1 MVGGRGRVYIYSNAD
16 IRAVVFSV
24 SFFLL
29 KVDSW
34 MGVREIMTTDD
45 RGRIRSGCVS
55 GEVKLFA
62 GRRLQVPLAAG
73 TGERGITE
81 TGTEKFAGCSTKES
95 NRLAGS

>member
-24 SFFLL
+24 FFFFLP
-29 KVDSW
+29 KVDSL

-62 GRRLQVPLAAG
+62 GRR
-73 TGERGITE
+73 
-81 TGTEKFAGCSTKES
+81 
-95 NRLAGS
+95 